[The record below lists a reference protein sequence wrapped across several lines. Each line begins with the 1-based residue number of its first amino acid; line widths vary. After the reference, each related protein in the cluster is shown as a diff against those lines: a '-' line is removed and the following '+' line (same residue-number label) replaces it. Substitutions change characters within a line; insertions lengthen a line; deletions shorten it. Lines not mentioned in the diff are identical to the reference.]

1 MDFSLIAAL
10 VGIAI
15 LLLLGIEIFV
25 CLGIGAIMLIIL
37 TGTFTL
43 DNIGIA
49 AFSSIE
55 IFPLLAMPLYILTG
69 DLISE
74 SGIARRL
81 VSFAR
86 ATIGWINGGLALT
99 VLVASGMFAAI
110 SGSNSATVAAMGKM
124 LVPEMKKDGYP
135 TDFSGAVTACGGTVG
150 IIIPPSIV
158 FVLYGVA
165 AGVPVG
171 DLFIGGIIPGLLM
184 IIAMA
189 VVGWYMA
196 RRNGWGTKTKFT
208 LRHALKAAWDAKL
221 AFGASF
227 IILAGIYGGIFTPTE
242 AAAAAVAYCLFVGLL
257 ITRELK
263 FTEIPKILNRSADI
277 NGLIAPVIAMAL
289 ILSQILAVLGVPEMG
304 VNAILGISDNPTIL
318 TLCIVCILLIAGAIM
333 EATPNILLLVPLLV
347 PVATTIGIDPVH
359 FGVIT
364 VVSLAIGFVTPP
376 VGLNL
381 YVASSI
387 TDVPFT
393 QIAWKAMP
401 FICALVLSLLAI
413 TFIPQL
419 TTMLLIPK

>member
-1 MDFSLIAAL
+1 MDTSIIISLT
-10 VGIAI
+10 I
-15 LLLLGIEIFV
+15 LGVLLMMGVEIFV
-25 CLGIGAIMLIIL
+25 CLGIGAILLIVL

-43 DNIGIA
+43 DNVGIA

-74 SGIARRL
+74 SGIARQL
-81 VSFAR
+81 VRFAR
-86 ATIGWINGGLALT
+86 ATVGWISGGLALT
-99 VLVASGMFAAI
+99 VLVASGLFAAI

-135 TDFSGAVTACGGTVG
+135 EDFAGAVTACGGTVG

-171 DLFIGGIIPGLLM
+171 DLFIGGIIPGILM
-184 IIAMA
+184 ITAMS

-196 RRNGWGTKTKFT
+196 RRNGWGTKTEFT
-208 LRHALKAAWDAKL
+208 FRNVLICAWDAKL

-227 IILAGIYGGIFTPTE
+227 IILAGIYGGVFTPTE
-242 AAAAAVAYCLFVGLL
+242 AAAVAVAYCVIGGLF

-263 FTEIPKILNRSADI
+263 ARDLPDIMNRSADI

-289 ILSQILAVLGVPEMG
+289 ILSQILAVLGVPELG
-304 VNAILGISDNPTIL
+304 VNALLGFSDDPVVL
-318 TLCIVCILLIAGAIM
+318 TLCILCILLVAGAIM

-347 PVATTIGIDPVH
+347 PVATKIGIDPVH
-359 FGVIT
+359 FGVIM
-364 VVSLAIGFVTPP
+364 VVALAIGFVTPP

-381 YVASSI
+381 FVASSI
-387 TDVPFT
+387 TGVPFT
-393 QIAWKAMP
+393 QIAWKATP
-401 FICALVLSLLAI
+401 FILALLISLLVI
-413 TFIPQL
+413 TFVPEL
-419 TTMLLIPK
+419 TTMLISH

>member
-1 MDFSLIAAL
+1 MDISLLLALIA
-10 VGIAI
+10 IAAM
-15 LLLLGIEIFV
+15 LLLGVEIFV
-25 CLGIGAIMLIIL
+25 CLGIGAVLLILL

-74 SGIARRL
+74 SGIARLL
-81 VSFAR
+81 VRFAR
-86 ATIGWINGGLALT
+86 ATVGWINGGLALT
-99 VLVASGMFAAI
+99 VLVASGLFAAI

-135 TDFSGAVTACGGTVG
+135 TDFAGAVTACGGTVG

-171 DLFIGGIIPGLLM
+171 DLFIGGIVPGVLM
-184 IIAMA
+184 IVAMA
-189 VVGWYMA
+189 VVGWFVS
-196 RRNGWGTKTKFT
+196 RRNGWGTKTPFT
-208 LRHALKAAWDAKL
+208 LGNVLKAAWDAKL

-242 AAAAAVAYCLFVGLL
+242 AAAVAVAYCLLVGLFV
-257 ITRELK
+257 TRELK
-263 FTEIPKILNRSADI
+263 VAELPKILNRSADI

-304 VNAILGISDNPTIL
+304 VNALLGISDNPTIL
-318 TLCIVCILLIAGAIM
+318 TLCILAILLVAGAIM

-347 PVATTIGIDPVH
+347 PVATTIGIDPIH
-359 FGVIT
+359 FGVIM

-387 TDVPFT
+387 TGVPFT

-401 FICALVLSLLAI
+401 FIAALLLTLLVI
-413 TFIPQL
+413 TFVPTL
-419 TTMLLIPK
+419 TTMLIAK

>member
-1 MDFSLIAAL
+1 MDIYLIIALLSIAA
-10 VGIAI
+10 
-15 LLLLGIEIFV
+15 LLLLGVEIFV
-25 CLGIGAIMLIIL
+25 CLGIGSVLLIVL

-43 DNIGIA
+43 DNIGISS
-49 AFSSIE
+49 FSAIE
-55 IFPLLAMPLYILTG
+55 LFPLLAMPLYILTG

-86 ATIGWINGGLALT
+86 ASIGWVNGGLALT
-99 VLVASGMFAAI
+99 VLVASGLFAAI

-135 TDFSGAVTACGGTVG
+135 TDFAGAVTACGGTVG

-171 DLFIGGIIPGLLM
+171 DLFIGGIIPGMLM
-184 IIAMA
+184 IVAMA
-189 VVGWYMA
+189 IVGWFMA

-208 LRHALKAAWDAKL
+208 WRLVLKSAWDAKL

-242 AAAAAVAYCLFVGLL
+242 AAAVAVAYCLLVGMFV
-257 ITRELK
+257 TRELK
-263 FTEIPKILNRSADI
+263 PSDLPKILNRSADI

-304 VNAILGISDNPTIL
+304 VNLILGLSDNPTIL
-318 TLCIVCILLIAGAIM
+318 TLCILVILLIAGAIM

-347 PVATTIGIDPVH
+347 PVATTIGINPIH
-359 FGVIT
+359 FGIIM
-364 VVSLAIGFVTPP
+364 VVALAIGFVTPP

-387 TDVPFT
+387 TGVPFT
-393 QIAWKAMP
+393 QIAWKSMP
-401 FICALVLSLLAI
+401 FIGALVITLLII
-413 TFIPQL
+413 TFVPAL
-419 TTMLLIPK
+419 TTMLLVAK